1 MEQYGPQQGLKLTY
15 DFVISEASGIIRN
28 NTRPRGALPE
38 AFESGAAS
46 ALGDAG
52 SPVEEVRGAGSVAGG
67 RASGA
72 RLTRCWADRS
82 QRSDQGPP
90 PVGARRGKAR
100 HPAWAAVS
108 PVPAKSRVR
117 ANALKALAAGDG
129 RPPQVPKSRGQGPR
143 APRGRSGSAQPQA
156 GRLPSSSSPCARPPG
171 REHGPGLP
179 LPLRDRGCSFDRRP
193 GPKRPRGQRRVRLPD
208 RASRADRVLPPSVV
222 AESVSS
228 FAALW

>member
-1 MEQYGPQQGLKLTY
+1 MATNLSIDPELIEQALELRGERTKKAAVRRRCRSLSRAGGKSACWSSSVSSSGTRATTTRLSASAGEPVRGHQGLIARASVGIRRPGRDREPGGRNLILPVRKIRRARKKSLTRTTHLSS
-15 DFVISEASGIIRN
+15 FTPS
-28 NTRPRGALPE
+28 RPRGALPE

-52 SPVEEVRGAGSVAGG
+52 SPVEEVCGAGSVAGG

-117 ANALKALAAGDG
+117 AN
-129 RPPQVPKSRGQGPR
+129 
-143 APRGRSGSAQPQA
+143 
-156 GRLPSSSSPCARPPG
+156 
-171 REHGPGLP
+171 
-179 LPLRDRGCSFDRRP
+179 
-193 GPKRPRGQRRVRLPD
+193 
-208 RASRADRVLPPSVV
+208 
-222 AESVSS
+222 
-228 FAALW
+228 